1 MESNEFDVRRTV
13 LSVLEQCSVCKQ
25 QYALEDARVIERQ
38 GELWVLSIYCSHC
51 KTQALVAAVVDDDGA
66 EVDTFEQIKVES
78 VLEAVDEVAS
88 VDDVLDMH
96 RFLETFDGDFM
107 SLFSRRHRRA

>member
-13 LSVLEQCSVCKQ
+13 LAVLEQCSVCKQ
-25 QYALEDARVIERQ
+25 QYALEDARIIERQ
-38 GELWVLSIYCSHC
+38 GELWVLSICCSHC
-51 KTQALVAAVVDDDGA
+51 KTQALVAAVVDGEGA
-66 EVDTFEQIKVES
+66 EVDTFDQS
-78 VLEAVDEVAS
+78 EVRDYTKKADDPAN

-107 SLFSRRHRRA
+107 SLFSRRRRNA

>member
-1 MESNEFDVRRTV
+1 MESNDFDVRRTV

-25 QYALEDARVIERQ
+25 QYALEDARVVERQ
-38 GELWVLSIYCSHC
+38 GELWVLSICCSHC
-51 KTQALVAAVVDDDGA
+51 NTQALVAAVVDSEGA
-66 EVDTFEQIKVES
+66 
-78 VLEAVDEVAS
+78 AVDAFEPTDIEDVTENVVEVAN